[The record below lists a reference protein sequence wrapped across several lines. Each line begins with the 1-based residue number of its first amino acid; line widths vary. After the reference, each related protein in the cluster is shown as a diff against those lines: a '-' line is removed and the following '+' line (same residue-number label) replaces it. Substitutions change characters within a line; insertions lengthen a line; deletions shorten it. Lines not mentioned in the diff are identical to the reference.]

1 MAQLRQDYQ
10 KFVERNT
17 EIVTV
22 GPEDANSFTK
32 WWHEHEMPFT
42 GIPDP
47 THEIAKLYNQQ
58 FKLLRGGRLPAMAVI
73 DKAGQIRLM
82 HYADLPSDI
91 PTDEEVLALLDK
103 LNGETGGIDNKS
115 PVVEPNSK

>member
-10 KFVERNT
+10 MFLDRNA
-17 EIVTV
+17 EIIAV
-22 GPEDANSFTK
+22 GPEGPEEFTK
-32 WWHEHEMPFT
+32 WWREHQMPFI

-47 THEIAKLYNQQ
+47 KHDIARLYNQQ

-73 DKAGQIRLM
+73 DTKGDIRLM

-91 PTDEEVLALLDK
+91 PTDEDVISLLDK
-103 LNGETGGIDNKS
+103 LIKENANPI
-115 PVVEPNSK
+115 NS

>member
-17 EIVTV
+17 EVITI
-22 GPEDANSFTK
+22 GPEDANAFTK

-47 THEIAKLYNQQ
+47 NHEIAKLYNQQ
-58 FKLLRGGRLPAMAVI
+58 VKLLRGGRLPTMTVI
-73 DKAGQIRLM
+73 DREGRIRLM

-91 PTDEEVLALLDK
+91 PTDEEILILLDK
-103 LNGETGGIDNKS
+103 LNHETRAVENKS
-115 PVVEPNSK
+115 PIV

>member
-17 EIVTV
+17 EILAV
-22 GPEDANSFTK
+22 GPEDADGFKK
-32 WWHEHEMPFT
+32 WWTEHQMPFT

-47 THEIAKLYNQQ
+47 KHELAKLYSQE
-58 FKLLRGGRLPAMAVI
+58 FKIFKGGRLPALVVI
-73 DKAGQIRLM
+73 DRDGKIRLM

-91 PTDEEVLALLDK
+91 PADEEILALLDK
-103 LNGETGGIDNKS
+103 LNQEHVSRN
-115 PVVEPNSK
+115 

>member
-10 KFVERNT
+10 KFVQRNT
-17 EIVTV
+17 EIITV
-22 GPEDANSFTK
+22 GPEDADSFSK
-32 WWHEHEMPFT
+32 WWHEHEMPFI

-47 THEIAKLYNQQ
+47 THEIAKVYNQQ

-73 DKAGQIRLM
+73 DKAGIIRLM

-91 PTDEEVLALLDK
+91 PTDEEILALLDK
-103 LNGETGGIDNKS
+103 INNEAGPIESKS
-115 PVVEPNSK
+115 PVAEPDNS

>member
-10 KFVERNT
+10 QFVERNT
-17 EIVTV
+17 EVITI
-22 GPEDANSFTK
+22 GPEDTGSFTK
-32 WWHEHEMPFT
+32 WWHEHEMPFI
-42 GIPDP
+42 GISDP

-73 DKAGQIRLM
+73 DKEGWIRLM

-91 PTDEEVLALLDK
+91 PTDEEILALLDR
-103 LNGETGGIDNKS
+103 LNNEKDATENKTTS
-115 PVVEPNSK
+115 V